1 MAEQKICSNKGCSNK
16 FTAKS
21 NKKIYCS
28 DKCNRKAYYKRKK
41 QEEASTQMT
50 VSRGEHYEDYV
61 KLYAEKVEKK
71 LIQKQQV
78 AKLLEVSNTI
88 VTKMHEAYKVD
99 KANLKKAEDW
109 ETPKEA
115 LASPRSV

>member
-1 MAEQKICSNKGCSNK
+1 MAEQKTCSNKGCSNK
-16 FTAKS
+16 FTARS

-61 KLYAEKVEKK
+61 KLYAEKVEKNQRK
-71 LIQKQQV
+71 RV
-78 AKLLEVSNTI
+78 VSLFYELGRNVLRPFYTF
-88 VTKMHEAYKVD
+88 Y
-99 KANLKKAEDW
+99 
-109 ETPKEA
+109 
-115 LASPRSV
+115 SVV

>member
-16 FTAKS
+16 FTARS

-71 LIQKQQV
+71 LHH
-78 AKLLEVSNTI
+78 S
-88 VTKMHEAYKVD
+88 KMD
-99 KANLKKAEDW
+99 LKN
-109 ETPKEA
+109 
-115 LASPRSV
+115 